1 LGDYLIQR
9 GVSTVVSRKSIIG
22 TGLCVSTVL
31 VIAAAFVEQSWL
43 AVTLLTLCVGSLRL
57 ATGSVNSYPIDLAP
71 RPMVGALTGL
81 QNFFGNIGGLL
92 APIVTGYIVNATG
105 SFSASFVVAG
115 AIALFGAASY
125 VFIVDNRLK

>member
-1 LGDYLIQR
+1 
-9 GVSTVVSRKSIIG
+9 
-22 TGLCVSTVL
+22 
-31 VIAAAFVEQSWL
+31 
-43 AVTLLTLCVGSLRL
+43 
-57 ATGSVNSYPIDLAP
+57 
-71 RPMVGALTGL
+71 MVGALTGL

-115 AIALFGAASY
+115 GMALFGAASY